1 MMIPDVDDM
10 IICSKCGGRIFYENP
25 VYSYDKHPKLKG
37 TWVRV
42 PKMID
47 LVCRKCGQKE
57 SCRCTWL
64 PIIPAFMNG
73 TAGSSCVRRRTTAG
87 MRRGFISVD
96 DTVSHCGSTVHHPG
110 RPFSNKGSLSGEN
123 AILHHL
129 DSGKQDMI
137 YCIQ

>member
-57 SCRCTWL
+57 MV
-64 PIIPAFMNG
+64 IPYERIHE
-73 TAGSSCVRRRTTAG
+73 TIKPRS
-87 MRRGFISVD
+87 
-96 DTVSHCGSTVHHPG
+96 
-110 RPFSNKGSLSGEN
+110 
-123 AILHHL
+123 
-129 DSGKQDMI
+129 
-137 YCIQ
+137 